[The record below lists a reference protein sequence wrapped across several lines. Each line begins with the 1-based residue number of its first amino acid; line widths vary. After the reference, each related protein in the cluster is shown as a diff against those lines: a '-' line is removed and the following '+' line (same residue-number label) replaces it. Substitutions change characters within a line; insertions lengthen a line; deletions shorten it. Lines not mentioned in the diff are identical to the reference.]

1 MNHSKMNI
9 EKKTK
14 YITNNFTTIIYI
26 LLLAIQLNGCATT
39 EIAEIDTR
47 QVDST
52 TEDYYLRAGD
62 VLDIK
67 FFITPDLNETVT
79 IRPDG
84 KISLQLIDDVKA
96 EGLTCLELDKILTKQ
111 YGKQLNNATL
121 TVLVRDSEGQ
131 RIYVAGELYSPGEI
145 KMTGKLNAL
154 DAIFSSGGFKDD
166 AKISEVVIISRGPE
180 NRPVARQVNL
190 KEALKG
196 KILED
201 EYLLRPFDLV
211 YIPKTRLSKIHD
223 FSNHIWGII
232 PPRIWR
238 GFVYE
243 QGSAF
248 RIESFDDTSRP
259 QIDATD

>member
-1 MNHSKMNI
+1 MNNI
-9 EKKTK
+9 KNPKF
-14 YITNNFTTIIYI
+14 IDNNFTIIIYI

-39 EIAEIDTR
+39 EIAEINTR

-52 TEDYYLRAGD
+52 TDDYYLRTD
-62 VLDIK
+62 DILEIK
-67 FFITPDLNETVT
+67 FFTTPELDETVT

-96 EGLTCLELDKILTKQ
+96 EGLTCLELDKTLTKQ

-121 TVLVRDSEGQ
+121 TVLVRDSIGQ
-131 RIYVAGELYSPGEI
+131 RIYVAGEVYRPGEI

-190 KEALKG
+190 KKALKG
-196 KILED
+196 KMLED

-211 YIPKTRLSKIHD
+211 YIPKTRLRKIND
-223 FSNHIWGII
+223 FTAHIWSII

-243 QGSAF
+243 AGSSV
-248 RIESFDDTSRP
+248 RIESFTETSQPRIDT
-259 QIDATD
+259 D